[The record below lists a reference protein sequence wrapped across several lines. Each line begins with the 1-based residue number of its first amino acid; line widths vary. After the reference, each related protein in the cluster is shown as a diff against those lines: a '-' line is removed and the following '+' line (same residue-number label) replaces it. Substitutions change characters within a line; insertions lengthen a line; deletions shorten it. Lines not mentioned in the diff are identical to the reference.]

1 MCISFFLSLLAIMVS
16 RASGEM
22 DLSMCEN
29 LLKAQVDSLDH
40 QKYMKVDL
48 DEVVEEFEGFLMAA
62 YAMVDRMNV
71 KLIEKAVKEIFGVQ
85 HAQACAQ
92 RLAAAFAHLRKKEAR
107 MTTGAKLHP
116 AVKRIIVAKACKR
129 PAAAMSEDK
138 AEVEDNNLDEDDGDD
153 KSDPS
158 EEMQEEPP
166 SHEMEEEPPSHGDG
180 KPADVPPE
188 PIVRKYGKM
197 YYKNGHAYGIRRK
210 FLGNNQAFQVGGT
223 ACKLSPAQ
231 LSTIADETIRKM
243 EEEDLEEGLAL
254 LWAKEEMK
262 RVS

>member
-1 MCISFFLSLLAIMVS
+1 
-16 RASGEM
+16 
-22 DLSMCEN
+22 MCEN
-29 LLKAQVDSLDH
+29 LLKAQVDSLDQ

-92 RLAAAFAHLRKKEAR
+92 RLAAAFSHLRKKEAS

-116 AVKRIIVAKACKR
+116 AVKRIIVAKQKQQSMSGTPKGQVSPHGSKVPCKGVGS
-129 PAAAMSEDK
+129 PPEGLKEFPVLPCSPVK
-138 AEVEDNNLDEDDGDD
+138 KGL
-153 KSDPS
+153 SSSSSSLFQPS
-158 EEMQEEPP
+158 A
-166 SHEMEEEPPSHGDG
+166 SSHGEG
-180 KPADVPPE
+180 KPAYVPPE
-188 PIVRKYGKM
+188 PIVRKYRKF
-197 YYKNGHAYGIRRK
+197 YHTSEHDYKSRRT
-210 FLGNNQAFQVGGT
+210 FLGNYQAFQFGGL
-223 ACKLSPAQ
+223 ACKRSPAQ